1 MELLEQLVRNHRFT
15 RNRNRLNVSDGEV
28 VEYLCRDG
36 KRRPCLRKGILSN
49 TLRSGPILDQVR
61 AMLGEGVRCVC
72 LNKGLQA
79 KRHTDKKNAGLSYV
93 CYFGSFTGGALC
105 LDDGRRFEGTGQW
118 HGPFDGAAIPHW
130 NEPHEGKK
138 FSVVAFT

>member
-15 RNRNRLNVSDGEV
+15 RNRNRINVSGGEV

-61 AMLGEGVRCVC
+61 AMLGDDVKYVC
-72 LNKGLQA
+72 LNKNLQVKMHVD
-79 KRHTDKKNAGLSYV
+79 KRNQGQSYV
-93 CYFGSFTGGALC
+93 AYFGSFSGGALC
-105 LDDGRRFEGTGQW
+105 LDDGRRFEARGQW

-130 NEPHEGKK
+130 NEPHEGEK